1 VSQQSLPRAPAPSGQ
16 QNRTLPLAIA
26 LISVYV
32 FWGSTYLAM
41 RYAVETLPPYLLA
54 AVRFLVS
61 GGILMVVALALGA
74 TMPRAIHW
82 RTAWVTGLF
91 LLLGGNCTVLWSS
104 QVLPSSVVAL
114 LIGVTPLYATV
125 LEWLWL
131 KRGRPTTTTWV
142 ALAAGFGGVVV
153 LTSGAG
159 KPGSPLDP
167 VRVGAVLLA
176 ALSWTVGSLW
186 SRDAPQAPSPLM
198 NAAAQMLAGG
208 AAVAVVSGLH
218 GEWSTIRYESVSARS
233 VWSLLY
239 LIVFGSLVGFTAYI
253 YTLKHTSAAVATSY
267 AFVNPLVA
275 VALGAGFGGEALD
288 WRVGVAT
295 ALIVG
300 AVAALTL
307 MDRKGKNAPRAEEI
321 VDGEIAPETIPRR

>member
-1 VSQQSLPRAPAPSGQ
+1 
-16 QNRTLPLAIA
+16 
-26 LISVYV
+26 
-32 FWGSTYLAM
+32 
-41 RYAVETLPPYLLA
+41 
-54 AVRFLVS
+54 
-61 GGILMVVALALGA
+61 
-74 TMPRAIHW
+74 
-82 RTAWVTGLF
+82 
-91 LLLGGNCTVLWSS
+91 
-104 QVLPSSVVAL
+104 
-114 LIGVTPLYATV
+114 
-125 LEWLWL
+125 
-131 KRGRPTTTTWV
+131 
-142 ALAAGFGGVVV
+142 
-153 LTSGAG
+153 
-159 KPGSPLDP
+159 
-167 VRVGAVLLA
+167 
-176 ALSWTVGSLW
+176 
-186 SRDAPQAPSPLM
+186 M

-321 VDGEIAPETIPRR
+321 VDGEIAP

>member
-1 VSQQSLPRAPAPSGQ
+1 VSKQTSLVSRPV
-16 QNRTLPLAIA
+16 LLALA
-26 LISVYV
+26 LFSVYV

-61 GGILMVVALALGA
+61 GTILFGIACLLGA
-74 TMPRAIHW
+74 TIPKWIQW
-82 RTAWVTGLF
+82 RSALVTGLF

-104 QVLPSSVVAL
+104 KELPSSVVAL
-114 LIGVTPLYATV
+114 LIGVTPLYATL

-131 KRGRPTTTTWV
+131 KRGRPARRTWL
-142 ALAAGFGGVVV
+142 ALAAGFTGVLV
-153 LTSGAG
+153 LTMGAG
-159 KPGSPLDP
+159 TPDHPLDP

-186 SRDAPQAPSPLM
+186 SRDAPQAANPLM

-208 AAVAVVSGLH
+208 VAVLLVSLLQ
-218 GEWSTIRYESVSARS
+218 GELRDVALQQVSLRS
-233 VWSLLY
+233 VASLVY
-239 LIVFGSLVGFTAYI
+239 LIIFGSLIGFSAYI

-275 VALGAGFGGEALD
+275 VALGAGLGGEILD
-288 WRVGVAT
+288 LRVGCAT
-295 ALIVG
+295 VLIVG

-307 MDRKGKNAPRAEEI
+307 FARKPQEITAENN
-321 VDGEIAPETIPRR
+321 